1 MRTPDGREWVTVQ
14 EAASRLGVSRAL
26 VAKWVSRGL
35 VDSVK
40 VDRRR
45 WVCFQDVAAREA
57 ASRKKAPG
65 G

>member
-1 MRTPDGREWVTVQ
+1 MRAPDGREWVTVQ

-26 VAKWVSRGL
+26 IAKWISRGR
-35 VDSVK
+35 VASVK

-57 ASRKKAPG
+57 ASRKKTPG